1 MLEQAN
7 NVIESGKKSLR
18 SLLREKAFDEVTGEL
33 KSRGIDIG
41 EVDDE
46 DVEALVQARV
56 DDMYS
61 GMKGFAAGSAVA
73 LLLSVMLGV

>member
-7 NVIESGKKSLR
+7 NVIESGKRSLE
-18 SLLREKAFDEVTGEL
+18 SLLREKAYDEVAGEL

-41 EVDDE
+41 GVDDE

-56 DDMYS
+56 DDMQS
-61 GMKGFAAGSAVA
+61 SMKGFAVGSAFAV
-73 LLLSVMLGV
+73 LLSAVLGV

>member
-1 MLEQAN
+1 MLEQTN
-7 NVIESGKKSLR
+7 RVIESGKKSLR
-18 SLLREKAFDEVTGEL
+18 SLLREKAFGEVAGEL

-61 GMKGFAAGSAVA
+61 GIKGFAVGSAFAV
-73 LLLSVMLGV
+73 LLSAVMGV